1 MQGNYLIIT
10 RSTFEFHKDTHKTFR
25 SYFIYDA
32 VLDLAIK
39 YFNGMAVKSFDEA
52 TLKNQFA
59 MKVEQKNEGFFCKI
73 VNISI

>member
-1 MQGNYLIIT
+1 
-10 RSTFEFHKDTHKTFR
+10 
-25 SYFIYDA
+25 
-32 VLDLAIK
+32 
-39 YFNGMAVKSFDEA
+39 MAEKSFDEA